1 VGLGWCVVGE
11 YFESMLSRKKR
22 WAKRRGRI
30 GGRSRLAPSRFVTPH
45 ATARSTEVPAR
56 KSLYTLSEALHG
68 VVSVIVPKM
77 DSCKTAVSARE
88 TQGGLGLIRHC
99 WLGVKT
105 YRKQDTPGAT

>member
-1 VGLGWCVVGE
+1 
-11 YFESMLSRKKR
+11 MLSRKKR

-88 TQGGLGLIRHC
+88 TQGGLGWASRRIGSKIHQ
-99 WLGVKT
+99 KPHE
-105 YRKQDTPGAT
+105 YMATSYPIIEYSGREPE